1 MGINKRPQAGRPDKL
16 QSDTTT
22 SPFFQGNKTDN
33 NCTLKNESKWQ
44 DTCSHC
50 MLFNLSGNL
59 ILLLDLRSSS
69 TGGVLAVPIG
79 EADSGGPGTGTTYRG
94 TAGIVL
100 SAIGCT

>member
-1 MGINKRPQAGRPDKL
+1 MARHM
-16 QSDTTT
+16 
-22 SPFFQGNKTDN
+22 F
-33 NCTLKNESKWQ
+33 TLHAYK
-44 DTCSHC
+44 
-50 MLFNLSGNL
+50 FNLSGNL